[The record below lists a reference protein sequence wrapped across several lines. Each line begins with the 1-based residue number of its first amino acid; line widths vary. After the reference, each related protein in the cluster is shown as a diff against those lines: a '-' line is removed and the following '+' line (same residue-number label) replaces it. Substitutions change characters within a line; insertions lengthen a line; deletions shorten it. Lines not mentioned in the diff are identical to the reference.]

1 MIENHKPLFEIN
13 IFCEFFT
20 LFCEFFTKPNQLG
33 INGAN
38 ATKNKQVPERYIFMS
53 IKQTNMEKYEQM
65 RAIEKSYVDSFK
77 AMTDCS
83 KIQTEADAFAVIR
96 NASNASE
103 KTKLPIARA
112 FYIVREKKLYDGESK
127 NFHAW
132 ARKNFGVSDAT
143 ADNYA
148 VVGGFVEED
157 GQHSIFKHGEYDYTY
172 THVFTVLYHFGV
184 ANVEQARKAFE
195 SGKFNPLMTVKELKK
210 ALADNFPKKSAET
223 KAETTAETKAETTA
237 EPKDGKKVVALSR
250 KEIALILSA
259 LESAEKG
266 KDKDTDKLLF
276 ELIGRFKNI

>member
-1 MIENHKPLFEIN
+1 
-13 IFCEFFT
+13 
-20 LFCEFFTKPNQLG
+20 
-33 INGAN
+33 
-38 ATKNKQVPERYIFMS
+38 MS

-77 AMTDCS
+77 AMTDCT

-157 GQHSIFKHGEYDYTY
+157 GQHSIFRHGEYDYTY

-195 SGKFNPLMTVKELKK
+195 SGKLNPLMTVKELKK
-210 ALADNFPKKSAET
+210 ALADNFPKKSAEPKDEGA
-223 KAETTAETKAETTA
+223 KAEDTKTEGAKTEGAKAEGAKA
-237 EPKDGKKVVALSR
+237 EGANEDTKKRVISLSHE
-250 KEIALILSA
+250 EIVLILSA

-266 KDKDTDKLLF
+266 KDKDKDKLLF